1 MAIPVHESWRVV
13 AAACP
18 ASHPFAAYSRPG
30 SEGPWA
36 AHSLQVLS
44 LEQDAISGV
53 TLFAKPTGPQLFAAF
68 GLPLTLPDTAGGE
81 VSTAPH
87 HF

>member
-1 MAIPVHESWRVV
+1 MPT
-13 AAACP
+13 AANRQP
-18 ASHPFAAYSRPG
+18 SFAAYSRPG

-44 LEQDAISGV
+44 LEQNAISGV

-68 GLPLTLPDTAGGE
+68 GLPLILPDTAGGE